1 MLTIGLKLDGLDKV
15 RKELAALTGPQ
26 MRGAYAKALND
37 AGFRVRKEMQSAM
50 DVNLDRVTPW
60 IRKSPKVFQATEDNL
75 SVIVAPTLHTDRN
88 AFVRGGKIG
97 VDPQDVLQAQEF
109 GGMRRDKRSE
119 VALRRAGILPPGWQ
133 TAIPDESRGG
143 PFPGSDDG
151 MGNLKGPFLRS
162 VLSFLQTYQSGQGH
176 TQNMSGPAKDRMRK
190 FGRATISKA
199 AQQQAGPF
207 MGRRYF
213 ISYGENASPYGAGV
227 IRTDAGLKYGKTHS
241 AHIGPGIWATLGT
254 GKSARIRA
262 VLIFIKPS
270 KGYRPRL
277 DLQSIANS
285 QATTDY
291 LASRLRSRI
300 RKAAGV

>member
-26 MRGAYAKALND
+26 MRGAYAKAIND
-37 AGFRVRKEMQSAM
+37 TAFQVRREMQREMQARF
-50 DVNLDRVTPW
+50 DRPTSF
-60 IRKSPKVFQATEDNL
+60 ITRSPKVFQATPDQLEAT
-75 SVIVAPTLHTDRN
+75 IAPTYQTALGSK
-88 AFVRGGKIG
+88 GGKIG
-97 VDPQDVLQAQEF
+97 VDPQQVLQAQEF

-162 VLSFLQTYQSGQGH
+162 VLSFLQTYQSGQGY

-199 AQQQAGPF
+199 AQRQAGPF

-277 DLQSIANS
+277 DLQSIATS

-291 LASRLRSRI
+291 LARRMRFRI
-300 RKAAGV
+300 REAAGV